1 MFKRCP
7 IFATSNINKSKMKKA
22 VFLIVMMVQTSTLL
36 AQLTLEVCQQK
47 AQDNYPAIRQYDF
60 IEQSR
65 DFTLTNAATAYLP
78 QISVSASGI
87 WHSDIIKS
95 SQMPLDIKNTMA
107 VASVMVNQTIYDG
120 GVIAANRNLARAQA
134 DVDKRQTDITLY
146 NVRDRIQQLYFGI
159 LLLDERMKQNQLLQ
173 EDLNISM
180 KSVESL
186 RNGGLANQSD
196 LDAIYVQ
203 LIKVQQQESSLQIQR
218 RSFLSMLGLFMG
230 EELSESTILN
240 TPSADI
246 PDYQVNRPEL
256 QLYDSQQQFVDA
268 QRKQMNSR
276 LMPKVG
282 AFGVGMLNTGIGS
295 MIKKD
300 IFAAGLSVSWNIS
313 ALYTRKN
320 DLRLLDVKRQQI
332 DINREMFL
340 FNTNLQRTNEEGSLR
355 DLREQ
360 INRDDEII
368 RLSENIRQATEKKV
382 EGGTESVNELLRT
395 INAVSE
401 ARQQQALHRIQLLQE
416 TYQLKHLLGN

>member
-1 MFKRCP
+1 
-7 IFATSNINKSKMKKA
+7 MKKV
-22 VFLIVMMVQTSTLL
+22 VFLVMMLLTSALH
-36 AQLTLEVCQQK
+36 AQLTLEECQQK
-47 AQDNYPAIRQYDF
+47 AQDNYPAIRQYDL

-65 DFTLTNAATAYLP
+65 DFTLANAATGYLP
-78 QISVSASGI
+78 QISVSATGI

-95 SQMPLDIKNTMA
+95 SQMPLDIKSTMA
-107 VASVMVNQTIYDG
+107 VASVVVNQTIFDG
-120 GVIAANRNLARAQA
+120 GAISANRNLARAQA
-134 DVDKRQTDITLY
+134 DMDKSQTDITLY

-159 LLLDERMKQNQLLQ
+159 LLLDERMKQNKLLQ
-173 EDLNISM
+173 EDLNISLR
-180 KSVESL
+180 SVESL

-196 LDAIYVQ
+196 LDAIQVQ
-203 LIKVQQQESSLQIQR
+203 LMKVQQQESSLLTQR
-218 RSFLSMLGLFMG
+218 RTFLSMLGLFIG
-230 EELSESTILN
+230 EELSETTTL
-240 TPSADI
+240 DI
-246 PDYQVNRPEL
+246 PSTDNVLVNQVNRPEL
-256 QLYDSQQQFVDA
+256 QLYESQRQFVDA
-268 QRKQMNSR
+268 QRKQIDSR

-295 MIKKD
+295 MVKKD
-300 IFAAGLSVSWNIS
+300 VFAAGLSVSWNIG

-320 DLRLLDVKRQQI
+320 DLRQLDVKRQQI
-332 DINREMFL
+332 DTNRETFL
-340 FNTNLQRTNEEGSLR
+340 FNTNLQRANEEGSLR

>member
-1 MFKRCP
+1 
-7 IFATSNINKSKMKKA
+7 MKKV
-22 VFLIVMMVQTSTLL
+22 VFLVMMLLTSALH
-36 AQLTLEVCQQK
+36 AQLTLEECQQK
-47 AQDNYPAIRQYDF
+47 AQDNYPAIRQYDL

-65 DFTLTNAATAYLP
+65 DFTLANAATGYLP
-78 QISVSASGI
+78 QISVSATGI
-87 WHSDIIKS
+87 WHSDLIKS
-95 SQMPLDIKNTMA
+95 SQMPLDIKSTMA
-107 VASVMVNQTIYDG
+107 VASVVVNQTIFDG
-120 GVIAANRNLARAQA
+120 GAISANRNLARAQA
-134 DVDKRQTDITLY
+134 DMDKSQTDITLY

-159 LLLDERMKQNQLLQ
+159 LLLDERMKQNKLLQ
-173 EDLNISM
+173 EDLNISLR
-180 KSVESL
+180 SVESL

-196 LDAIYVQ
+196 LDAIQVQ
-203 LIKVQQQESSLQIQR
+203 LMKVQQQESSLLTQR
-218 RSFLSMLGLFMG
+218 RTFLSMLGLFIG
-230 EELSESTILN
+230 EELSETTTL
-240 TPSADI
+240 DI
-246 PDYQVNRPEL
+246 PSTDNVLVNQVNRPEL
-256 QLYDSQQQFVDA
+256 QLYESQRQFVDA
-268 QRKQMNSR
+268 QRKQIDSR

-295 MIKKD
+295 MVKKD
-300 IFAAGLSVSWNIS
+300 VFAAGLSVSWNIG

-320 DLRLLDVKRQQI
+320 DLRQLDVKRQQI
-332 DINREMFL
+332 DTNRETFL
-340 FNTNLQRTNEEGSLR
+340 FNTNLQRANEEGSLR

>member
-47 AQDNYPAIRQYDF
+47 AQDNYPAIRQYDL

-159 LLLDERMKQNQLLQ
+159 LLLDERMK
-173 EDLNISM
+173 
-180 KSVESL
+180 
-186 RNGGLANQSD
+186 
-196 LDAIYVQ
+196 
-203 LIKVQQQESSLQIQR
+203 IQ
-218 RSFLSMLGLFMG
+218 
-230 EELSESTILN
+230 
-240 TPSADI
+240 
-246 PDYQVNRPEL
+246 
-256 QLYDSQQQFVDA
+256 
-268 QRKQMNSR
+268 
-276 LMPKVG
+276 
-282 AFGVGMLNTGIGS
+282 
-295 MIKKD
+295 
-300 IFAAGLSVSWNIS
+300 
-313 ALYTRKN
+313 
-320 DLRLLDVKRQQI
+320 
-332 DINREMFL
+332 
-340 FNTNLQRTNEEGSLR
+340 
-355 DLREQ
+355 
-360 INRDDEII
+360 
-368 RLSENIRQATEKKV
+368 
-382 EGGTESVNELLRT
+382 
-395 INAVSE
+395 
-401 ARQQQALHRIQLLQE
+401 
-416 TYQLKHLLGN
+416 